1 MRATSEELTIE
12 VDQPGIRRAAVVW
25 GGVRVSLE
33 LLAACAKLGRQPV
46 VRCPCPH
53 WGWLRAGRLRVSY
66 PDHDE
71 LISAGDLYFAAPG
84 HTVVVEQD
92 CDVLEMSPAD
102 GGGTCSLA
110 APPSHRH
117 TQEQDH

>member
-1 MRATSEELTIE
+1 LPIE
-12 VDQPGIRRAAVVW
+12 IEQPGLRRAAVVW

-33 LLAACAKLGRQPV
+33 LLAAGAPGGGRDPV
-46 VRCPCPH
+46 GRCPCPH

-110 APPSHRH
+110 APANH
-117 TQEQDH
+117 